1 MHALILGGAGF
12 VGLHLADRLV
22 ADGHTVTIVDDFS
35 RGRDDERVGAL
46 RAHPAVDVRS
56 ADLTTPQAWAALPRG
71 YDQIYLLAA
80 VVGVRNVEADPA
92 RVIRVNTLTAL
103 HLLDWLI
110 PGERIFFSSTSEVYA
125 GGVDAGIVPV
135 PTAEDVPVMVADV
148 TSPRFAYAISK
159 LLGEA
164 AFVHGAR
171 AKECSAVV
179 GRFHNVY
186 GPRMGADH
194 VIPEM
199 SLRALGGENPFR
211 VWGADQ
217 YRAFCHVD
225 DAVEAMLR
233 LMACPAAAGEI
244 VHIGNDQ
251 AETNIADLAELVLE
265 TAGVSPAV
273 VRLSA
278 PPGSVTRRCPDLGK
292 LRRLTGFEPTVAL
305 ADGVRRTFEWYRD
318 RWERD
323 TAVAPD
329 GAENLPRQ
337 PAPQGEPAR

>member
-1 MHALILGGAGF
+1 MRALILGGAGF

-35 RGRDDERVGAL
+35 RGRDDERIGAL
-46 RAHPAVDVRS
+46 RAHPGVDVRS
-56 ADLTTPQAWAALPRG
+56 ADLTSARAWAELPPG

-103 HLLDWLI
+103 HLLDWVQ

-164 AFVHGAR
+164 AFIHGAA
-171 AKECSAVV
+171 AKGCTAVV

-186 GPRMGADH
+186 GPRMGTDH

-199 SLRALGGENPFR
+199 ALRALSGEDPFR

-225 DAVEAMLR
+225 DAVEAVLR
-233 LMACPAAAGEI
+233 LMARPEVTGEV
-244 VHIGNDQ
+244 VHIGDDT
-251 AETNIADLAELVLE
+251 AETNIADLAHLVLDL
-265 TAGVSPAV
+265 AGVSPTIE
-273 VRLSA
+273 RLPA
-278 PPGSVTRRCPDLGK
+278 PPGSVTRRRPDLGK
-292 LRRLTGFEPTVAL
+292 LRRLTGFEPAVPL
-305 ADGVRRTFEWYRD
+305 ADGLRRTFEWYRD
-318 RWERD
+318 RLD
-323 TAVAPD
+323 AT
-329 GAENLPRQ
+329 GSLPRQ
-337 PAPQGEPAR
+337 PAPLASPAR